1 MTSNSQ
7 DRLSL
12 FTPHS
17 SLFTFH
23 GYAMSTRNTPP
34 LSNLYGLAL
43 RNLWTRRTRTLLTA
57 LGIVLGVAVIL
68 AINIANTST
77 LASINKIFDEASG
90 LADLVIVPSSL
101 TGQGFSDATLGR
113 VKAIAGV
120 AAAVPSVNAST
131 LLTQDAKGW
140 SFTFGLGGASGGNRL
155 LLFGLDPAMDQQAR
169 QYNLIAG
176 RFLTPGERS
185 YSALFTQDFAREKN
199 IEVGRDVTIILPTG
213 TATLRAVG
221 IVKKDGPGLMNSGAV
236 AFVPLNVVQELFV
249 RGGQLDQID
258 VVTQG
263 DLGNSRSQ
271 LAALRSTIQ
280 DKLGGKYLVNYPA
293 QRGQIV
299 TQQLATYQQGL
310 SFFSMIALF
319 VGGFLIYNAFT
330 MTIVER
336 TQEIG
341 LLRALGVSRRQV
353 LQLVMV
359 EAMLLGVIGS
369 ICGVIAGLILAQ
381 GLIALMAT
389 ITATEIVTVS
399 IPADGLATALVVGLG
414 VTLVSALLPALRA
427 TRISPLAALRIKG
440 QTDPAG
446 APRKLGFIA
455 GVEFV
460 VVGMLFVYAIPLRD
474 TVVFQVGSLAVFVM
488 LLGATLTV
496 PLALD
501 GLERFV
507 RPAIVWLFGREGQ
520 IGSGNI
526 QRSRGRTSLTVA
538 ALMVGVSMVISIGAM
553 SRSFQK
559 DIDNWV
565 DTSVGGDLIV
575 RSPLS
580 LPIDFGSQLAALPGV
595 EAVTPGRYFGVRRA
609 GNASDD
615 LALVFQALDPATYWQ
630 VASFQFAEDQ
640 EQLAQIK
647 QDFANGG
654 LLVST
659 TVADH
664 YKLKRGDI
672 LELETRHGV
681 QPFPVAGIVSDF
693 TGQGF
698 VINGSLDV
706 MRHFFGVND
715 VDRFTL
721 KLAPG
726 TEVSAVQKTIE
737 DQLGKSRHLQ
747 VETTESFRARIR
759 ELTNRAFGLL
769 DVLASIGV
777 IVAALGVINTMMM
790 NVLERRREIGAL
802 RSIGMTRAQIIRMIL
817 AEAGSLG
824 AIGAVFGITFGIL
837 LSRVFVEGMKTMTGY
852 RLEFTLPFQ
861 SVLLGLAIALF
872 ASQVAAWYPAWKGSR
887 VNIVEAIKH
896 E

>member
-1 MTSNSQ
+1 MKFT
-7 DRLSL
+7 LSL
-12 FTPHS
+12 RS
-17 SLFTFH
+17 
-23 GYAMSTRNTPP
+23 
-34 LSNLYGLAL
+34 LYGLAL
-43 RNLWTRRTRTLLTA
+43 RNLWTRKTRTLLTA

-68 AINIANTST
+68 AINIANSST

-101 TGQGFSDATLGR
+101 TGQGFDESTFGR
-113 VKAIAGV
+113 VKSIEGV
-120 AAAVPSVNAST
+120 QAAVPSVSAST
-131 LLTQDAKGW
+131 LLAQDANSW
-140 SFTFGLGGASGGNRL
+140 AYSFSLGGTTSGNSL
-155 LLFGLDPAMDQQAR
+155 LLFGIDPAGDQQAR

-176 RFLTPGERS
+176 RFLQPSERS
-185 YSALFTQDFAREKN
+185 YSAVFTQDYADEKN
-199 IEVGRDVTIILPTG
+199 IQVGKDVDILLPNG

-236 AFVPLNVVQELFV
+236 AFVPLSVVQDLFA
-249 RGGQLDQID
+249 RGGELDQID
-258 VVTQG
+258 VVTSR
-263 DLGNSRSQ
+263 DIGNSTQ
-271 LAALRSTIQ
+271 KLAVLRSALA
-280 DKLGGKYLVNYPA
+280 DKLGSKFLVNYPA

-353 LQLVMV
+353 LRLVMI
-359 EAMLLGVIGS
+359 EAALLGIVGSILGVIF
-369 ICGVIAGLILAQ
+369 GLIMAQ
-381 GLIALMAT
+381 GLIALMAA

-399 IPADGLATALVVGLG
+399 IPADGLFTALLVGLG
-414 VTLVSALLPALRA
+414 VTLISSLLPAWRA

-455 GVEFV
+455 GAEFV
-460 VVGMLFVYAIPLRD
+460 IVGMLFVYAIPLRD
-474 TVVFQVGSLAVFVM
+474 SVVFQVGSLAVFVM
-488 LLGATLTV
+488 LLGATLMV
-496 PLALD
+496 PVSLD
-501 GLERFV
+501 VMEKFV
-507 RPAIVWLFGREGQ
+507 KPIISRLFGREGM
-520 IGSGNI
+520 IGAGNI

-553 SRSFQK
+553 SRSFQQ
-559 DIDNWV
+559 DIDAWV

-575 RSPLS
+575 RSPLHMQQ
-580 LPIDFGSQLAALPGV
+580 DFGSHLAALPGV
-595 EAVTPGRYFGVRRA
+595 EAVTTGRYFGVRRA
-609 GNASDD
+609 GQAADD
-615 LALVFQALDPATYWQ
+615 LALVFQALDPQTYWD
-630 VASFQFAEDQ
+630 VASFQFSEDRD
-640 EQLAQIK
+640 LIPQIK
-647 QDFANGG
+647 HDFANGG
-654 LLVST
+654 LLIST

-664 YKLKRGDI
+664 YKLERGDT
-672 LELETRHGV
+672 LSLETRHGV
-681 QPFPVAGIVSDF
+681 KAFLVAGVVSDF
-693 TGQGF
+693 TGQGY
-698 VINGSLDV
+698 VIDGSLDV
-706 MRHFFGVND
+706 MRRDFGIDD
-715 VDRFTL
+715 VDRFVL

-726 TEVSAVQKTIE
+726 ADLNAVKQTIT
-737 DQLGKSRHLQ
+737 DLYGKSRNLQ
-747 VETTESFRARIR
+747 VETTASFRARVR

-802 RSIGMTRAQIIRMIL
+802 RSIGMTRRQIIRMIL
-817 AEAGSLG
+817 AEAGALG
-824 AIGAVFGITFGIL
+824 AIGAVFGIAFGIL
-837 LSRVFVEGMKTMTGY
+837 LSRVFVEGMKIMTGY
-852 RLEFTLPFQ
+852 RLEFSLPLT
-861 SVLLGLAIALF
+861 SLLLGLAIALIV
-872 ASQVAAWYPAWKGSR
+872 SQAAALYPAWKGSR

>member
-1 MTSNSQ
+1 M
-7 DRLSL
+7 
-12 FTPHS
+12 S
-17 SLFTFH
+17 SRQTTTF
-23 GYAMSTRNTPP
+23 S
-34 LSNLYGLAL
+34 SLYGLAL
-43 RNLWTRRTRTLLTA
+43 RNLWSRKTRTLLTA

-101 TGQGFSDATLGR
+101 TGQGFSEATLGR
-113 VKAIAGV
+113 VKASEGV
-120 AAAVPSVNAST
+120 QAAVPSVSATT
-131 LLTQDAKGW
+131 LLAQDAKGW
-140 SFTFGLGGASGGNRL
+140 SYNFGLGGTTGGNNL
-155 LLFGLDPAMDQQAR
+155 LLFGIDPAVDQQAR

-176 RFLTPGERS
+176 RFLEAGERS
-185 YSALFTQDFAREKN
+185 YSAVFTQDYAEEKN
-199 IEVGRDVTIILPTG
+199 ITVGKDVDILLPNG

-221 IVKKDGPGLMNSGAV
+221 IVKKDGPGLLNSGAV
-236 AFVPLNVVQELFV
+236 AFVPLRVVQDLFV
-249 RGGQLDQID
+249 RGGELDQID
-258 VVTQG
+258 VVTSSAI
-263 DLGNSRSQ
+263 GNSTQ
-271 LAALRSTIQ
+271 KLAALRAALSGT
-280 DKLGGKYLVNYPA
+280 LGNKFLVNYPA

-341 LLRALGVSRRQV
+341 LLRALGVSRRQMLRLV
-353 LQLVMV
+353 LI
-359 EAMLLGVIGS
+359 EAALLGVIGS
-369 ICGVIAGLILAQ
+369 LFGVIFGLIMAQ

-399 IPADGLATALVVGLG
+399 IPADGLLTALLVGLG
-414 VTLVSALLPALRA
+414 VTLISSLLPAWRA

-440 QTDPAG
+440 QEDPAG
-446 APRKLGFIA
+446 APRKLAFVA
-455 GVEFV
+455 GAEFV
-460 VVGMLFVYAIPLRD
+460 IVGMLFVYAIPLRD
-474 TVVFQVGSLAVFVM
+474 SVVFQVGSLAVFAM
-488 LLGATLTV
+488 LLGATLMV
-496 PLALD
+496 PVSLD
-501 GLERFV
+501 FMERFV
-507 RPAIVWLFGREGQ
+507 RPIISRLFGREGL
-520 IGSGNI
+520 IGAGNI
-526 QRSRGRTSLTVA
+526 QRARGRTSLTVA

-559 DIDNWV
+559 DIDAWV
-565 DTSVGGDLIV
+565 ETSVGGDLIV
-575 RSPLS
+575 RSPLPMH
-580 LPIDFGSQLAALPGV
+580 LDFGSRLTALAGV
-595 EAVTPGRYFGVRRA
+595 AAVTPGRYFGVRRA
-609 GNASDD
+609 GSAADD
-615 LALVFQALDPATYWQ
+615 RALVFQALDPQTYWD
-630 VASFQFAEDQ
+630 VASFQFSEDK
-640 EQLAQIK
+640 ELLPQIK

-664 YKLKRGDI
+664 YKLKRGDT
-672 LELETRHGV
+672 LALETRHGV
-681 QPFPVAGIVSDF
+681 EAFPIAGVVSDF

-706 MRHFFGVND
+706 MRRYFGINE
-715 VDRFTL
+715 VDRFVL
-721 KLAPG
+721 KVAPG
-726 TEVSAVQKTIE
+726 ADVNAVKQAID
-737 DQLGKSRHLQ
+737 DQYGKSRHLQ

-817 AEAGSLG
+817 AEAGAIG
-824 AIGAVFGITFGIL
+824 AIGAVFGIAFGIL
-837 LSRVFVEGMKTMTGY
+837 LSRVFVEGMKIMTGY
-852 RLEFTLPFQ
+852 RLEFSLPFQ
-861 SVLLGLAIALF
+861 SLLLGLAIALVV
-872 ASQVAAWYPAWKGSR
+872 SQAAALYPAWKGSR

>member
-1 MTSNSQ
+1 
-7 DRLSL
+7 
-12 FTPHS
+12 
-17 SLFTFH
+17 
-23 GYAMSTRNTPP
+23 MSTRQTKP
-34 LSNLYGLAL
+34 LSNLYSLAI
-43 RNLWTRRTRTLLTA
+43 RNLWTRKTRTLLTA

-68 AINIANTST
+68 AINIANSST
-77 LASINKIFDEASG
+77 LASINTIFDEASG
-90 LADLVIVPSSL
+90 LADLVVVPSSL
-101 TGQGFSDATLGR
+101 TGQGFSEATVGR
-113 VKAIAGV
+113 VKPIEGV
-120 AAAVPSVNAST
+120 EAAVPSVSVMT
-131 LLTQDAKGW
+131 LLAQDAKGW
-140 SFTFGLGGASGGNRL
+140 SFSFGLGGTTGGSSL
-155 LLFGLDPAMDQQAR
+155 LLFGIDPAVDQQAR

-176 RFLTPGERS
+176 RFLEAGERS
-185 YSALFTQDFAREKN
+185 YSAVFTQDYAKEKN
-199 IEVGRDVTIILPTG
+199 IQVGKDVDILLPSG
-213 TATLRAVG
+213 TATLRTVG
-221 IVKKDGPGLMNSGAV
+221 IVKKDGPGLLNSGAV
-236 AFVPLNVVQELFV
+236 AFVPISVVHELFA
-249 RGGQLDQID
+249 RGGELDQID
-258 VVTQG
+258 IVTSH
-263 DLGNSRSQ
+263 DVGNSTQKLS
-271 LAALRSTIQ
+271 ALRQTLR
-280 DKLGGKYLVNYPA
+280 DKLGNKFLVNYPA

-299 TQQLATYQQGL
+299 TQQLASYQQGL

-353 LQLVMV
+353 LRLVMI

-369 ICGVIAGLILAQ
+369 LFGVIFGLIMAQ

-399 IPADGLATALVVGLG
+399 IPADGLFTALLVGLG
-414 VTLVSALLPALRA
+414 VTLISSLLPAWRA

-440 QTDPAG
+440 QADPAG

-455 GVEFV
+455 GAEFV
-460 VVGMLFVYAIPLRD
+460 IVGMLFVYAIPLRD
-474 TVVFQVGSLAVFVM
+474 SVVFQVGSLAVFVM
-488 LLGATLTV
+488 LLGATLMV
-496 PLALD
+496 PVSLD
-501 GLERFV
+501 FMEKFV
-507 RPAIVWLFGREGQ
+507 RPVISRLFGREGL
-520 IGSGNI
+520 IGAGNI

-553 SRSFQK
+553 SRSFQQ
-559 DIDNWV
+559 DIDAWV

-575 RSPLS
+575 RSPLHMQ
-580 LPIDFGSQLAALPGV
+580 IEFGSRLASISGV
-595 EAVTPGRYFGVRRA
+595 EAVTPGRYFGVKRA

-615 LALVFQALDPATYWQ
+615 LALVFQALDPQTYWD
-630 VASFQFAEDQ
+630 VASFQFSEDKD
-640 EQLAQIK
+640 LLPQIK
-647 QDFANGG
+647 QDFADGG

-664 YKLKRGDI
+664 YKLKRGDTF
-672 LELETRHGV
+672 ELETRRGV
-681 QPFPVAGIVSDF
+681 QSFPIAGIVSDF

-698 VINGSLDV
+698 VINGPLEV
-706 MRHFFGVND
+706 MRRYFGINE

-726 TEVSAVQKTIE
+726 TDVNAVKQTIA
-737 DQLGKSRHLQ
+737 DQYGQSRHLQ
-747 VETTESFRARIR
+747 VETTEAFRARIR

-817 AEAGSLG
+817 AEAGALG
-824 AIGAVFGITFGIL
+824 AIGAAFGIGFGIL
-837 LSRVFVEGMKTMTGY
+837 LSRVFVEGMKIMTGY
-852 RLEFTLPFQ
+852 RLEFSLPFQ
-861 SVLLGLAIALF
+861 SLLLGLAIALVV
-872 ASQVAAWYPAWKGSR
+872 SQVAALYPAWKGSR